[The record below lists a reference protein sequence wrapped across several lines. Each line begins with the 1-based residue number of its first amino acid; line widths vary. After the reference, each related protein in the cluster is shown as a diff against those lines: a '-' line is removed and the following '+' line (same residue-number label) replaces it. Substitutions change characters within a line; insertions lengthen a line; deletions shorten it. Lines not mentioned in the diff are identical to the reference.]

1 MPEVQTISLYRYSGS
16 KALIQPFGKSDWE
29 LFQHVSNPHLQKAL
43 KTLRNGDCCRLKF
56 QSQNIWSDHQGASV
70 LSRQVFLDLV
80 KAMQR
85 QHMQLL
91 CCADLNIVGASAGT
105 FFFQKDPED
114 RRTQLACL
122 QLGHVDK
129 VRIVQLPESEI
140 EAFGRILS
148 TNWKYGVSVNNKY
161 GLRGYKLNGRPWM
174 TMETSNSKHI
184 DACKLVISMLRYMES
199 NGWSRVVPFDCTT
212 SDYDADSLLFFRDGL
227 GFEQP
232 KSEFCAVALE
242 RMHKIRLIGSSDE
255 VSRSAFESAVR
266 KHWRSGVSETNNFQD
281 SRQIKCVGRPWY
293 PHTTEENIASAKLVC
308 GVLQELWS
316 LGWRWHCAIDMSVSV
331 EDKST
336 FFLSRNNLTATSDDG
351 SQIGCLQP
359 KGSGKVNIV
368 SFPKSI
374 LQRVIVGIQRK
385 NWNVPLLKI
394 EMHGDNCATVK
405 FQCENLHRGC
415 STNQMIRTD
424 KIYTDLLTIVGGSSE
439 GVTILGSADISGQH
453 SSSNDSM
460 ASSLDTDAF
469 FFSFATSGG
478 AVPMTPEVRNVNRNS
493 ISSGAHTPKT
503 FLVTIPPN
511 IYPGM
516 QFTVNAN
523 GQRFMVTCPPDAGPN
538 RKVRIIPPPPLSS

>member
-16 KALIQPFGKSDWE
+16 KALIQPFGEFDWE
-29 LFQHVSNPHLQKAL
+29 LFQHVLNPHLQQAS

-56 QSQNIWSDHQGASV
+56 QSQNIWSGHQGASV

-105 FFFQKDPED
+105 LFFRKNPED
-114 RRTQLACL
+114 RKTQLACL

-174 TMETSNSKHI
+174 AMETSNSENI
-184 DACKLVISMLRYMES
+184 DACKLVISMLGYMES
-199 NGWSRVVPFDCTT
+199 NGWSRVVPFDCSTC
-212 SDYDADSLLFFRDGL
+212 DYDADSLLFFRDRSSA
-227 GFEQP
+227 EQP

-255 VSRSAFESAVR
+255 VSRSVFESAVR
-266 KHWRSGVSETNNFQD
+266 KHWRRGVSETNHFQD
-281 SRQIKCVGRPWY
+281 SRQIKCVGRPWC
-293 PHTTEENIASAKLVC
+293 PHTTEENIASAKLAC

-316 LGWRWHCAIDMSVSV
+316 LNWRWHCAIDMSVSV
-331 EDKST
+331 ADKST
-336 FFLSRNNLTATSDDG
+336 FFLSRNNLTATSDDN

-368 SFPKSI
+368 SFPKLI

-385 NWNVPLLKI
+385 NWHVPLLKI
-394 EMHGDNCATVK
+394 EMHGANCATVE
-405 FQCENLHRGC
+405 FQCADLHRGY
-415 STNQMIRTD
+415 STDQKIRTD

-439 GVTILGSADISGQH
+439 GVTILGSADISGAH
-453 SSSNDSM
+453 SSSGEHTQ

-469 FFSFATSGG
+469 FFSF
-478 AVPMTPEVRNVNRNS
+478 
-493 ISSGAHTPKT
+493 SS
-503 FLVTIPPN
+503 
-511 IYPGM
+511 
-516 QFTVNAN
+516 
-523 GQRFMVTCPPDAGPN
+523 
-538 RKVRIIPPPPLSS
+538 